1 MPPRKKPP
9 ETEGHNL
16 SGDDEH
22 ALFIHHLSKLRAQ
35 DKLVAEAKAKL
46 DAERAVLNDLFHKAK
61 VDKFTRKELR
71 EVLDDSAA
79 VRRDL
84 QAVEERRAKLRGWAG
99 LPVGAQGDLFDRLP
113 EEVKDE
119 QAYEGTGY
127 SAGLRGDPGVV
138 PEDISPRF
146 VQAWMRGWN
155 AGQEKLAWGLAA
167 AGRLVDR
174 ASNAN
179 ATPVQLEPEPD
190 EQTVIDMAARKLRK
204 AGFTE
209 RTADTSVTE
218 PAV

>member
-16 SGDDEH
+16 SGDDEQ

-35 DKLVAEAKAKL
+35 DLKVAAAKAVL

-71 EVLDDSAA
+71 EILDDSAS
-79 VRRDL
+79 VRRNL
-84 QAVEERRAKLRGWAG
+84 QAGEERRAKLRGWAG

-127 SAGLRGDPGVV
+127 SAGLRGDPGIV

-155 AGQEKLAWGLAA
+155 AGQEKLSWGLAA
-167 AGRLVDR
+167 AGRIVDR
-174 ASNAN
+174 APNAD
-179 ATPVQLEPEPD
+179 ATPVEMDPEFEEPA
-190 EQTVIDMAARKLRK
+190 VIDMAARKLRK
-204 AGFTE
+204 SGFTE
-209 RTADTSVTE
+209 RSESSVTE
-218 PAV
+218 PA